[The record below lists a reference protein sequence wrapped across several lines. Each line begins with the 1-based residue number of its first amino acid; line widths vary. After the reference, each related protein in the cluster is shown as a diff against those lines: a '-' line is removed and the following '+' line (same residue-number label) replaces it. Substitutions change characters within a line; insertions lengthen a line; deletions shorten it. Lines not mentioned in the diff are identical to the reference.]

1 MAAVFERTPGRTRAP
16 RWGAA
21 VALLLCALVLAPAA
35 ARAAVMADAAPG
47 VSTQTLTLDDC
58 VFIALENNPGL
69 QSKLA
74 VLNKVEGDV
83 MVDRSRFFSHWDVL
97 ASFERIDGTLNKTYY
112 PAFNPA
118 PVSSFGAAS
127 IGTVSSGGS
136 GGLDLAGL
144 SSSDIE
150 SLTGVSS
157 SEIAGLASQFG
168 VDLSQF
174 GLRPLPQAT
183 PAERVALERSLE
195 RSAQAPIVIDTPL
208 GPISV
213 SDEQQAQ
220 IQEMIR
226 NSVLN
231 TSSESAADRNY
242 SQNTM
247 SLRYS
252 RRLME
257 WGKDPVSEV
266 GIRANRRLAIFNY
279 EQELRNVLSDLRS
292 TFYTV
297 LLKEKQIDERV
308 GLLEAYEKKLRDL
321 QLRYEVAQDVPMI
334 DVLTAELDVLNERL
348 RINTL
353 QNDLVSLKLDLLK
366 LLGRPLG
373 ADVTLVGEPPD
384 LKQFAFSLNEIVDLT
399 MENSYQISY
408 LRQELGEEERA
419 LRDIDRSYKPVYSAK
434 AGFEDKRTSLGFTI
448 NNSDN
453 TYGLDMGVESWNN
466 LPAPGTSSIFSTSS
480 SSSNESNKYLGM
492 SVSWVLDD
500 NMKRKGITKKQLEE
514 INEMKADL
522 QDQVQ
527 AEELSV
533 RNAYQDMLE
542 AVQQLEIQESR
553 MNISRRRLEIT
564 RKLREFGKVQEF
576 QLDSYRS
583 QFFNDQDNY
592 FKAQETV
599 ITAQENLRKIMG
611 VFE

>member
-1 MAAVFERTPGRTRAP
+1 MAAVHAQKSIMPRLRRAV
-16 RWGAA
+16 WM
-21 VALLLCALVLAPAA
+21 LLACALVLF
-35 ARAAVMADAAPG
+35 APG
-47 VSTQTLTLDDC
+47 AALAAESPAGQAQPPTITLTLNDC
-58 VFIALENNPGL
+58 ILLALDNNPGL
-69 QSKLA
+69 QEKLA

-97 ASFERIDGTLNKTYY
+97 ASFERKDGTLNKTYY
-112 PAFNPA
+112 PGFNPA

-136 GGLDLAGL
+136 GGLDIGGL
-144 SSSDIE
+144 STEDIE
-150 SLTGVSS
+150 SLTGVST
-157 SEIAGLASQFG
+157 SEIASLASQFG

-174 GLRPLPQAT
+174 GMRPLPQAT
-183 PAERVALERSLE
+183 PAQRVAAQRAMERA
-195 RSAQAPIVIDTPL
+195 AQAPIVIDTPL
-208 GPISV
+208 GPITI

-220 IQEMIR
+220 IQELIR

-231 TSSESAADRNY
+231 TSSESAAGRNY
-242 SQNTM
+242 SENTM
-247 SLRYS
+247 SIRYS

-279 EQELRNVLSDLRS
+279 EQEMRNVLSDLRR
-292 TFYTV
+292 TFYTS
-297 LLKEKQIDERV
+297 LLKEKQISERFA
-308 GLLEAYEKKLRDL
+308 LLEAYEKKHRDL

-353 QNDLVSLKLDLLK
+353 ENDLVALKLDLLK
-366 LLGRPLG
+366 LLGQPLG
-373 ADVTLVGEPPD
+373 ANIKLNGEPPD
-384 LKQFAFSLNEIVDLT
+384 LKQFAFSMNDIVKLT
-399 MENSYQISY
+399 MDNSYQISY
-408 LRQELGEEERA
+408 LKQELTEEERE
-419 LRDIDRSYKPVYSAK
+419 LRDISRSYKPVYSGK
-434 AGFEDKRTSLGFTI
+434 AGFEDKRTSLGFSI

-453 TYGLDMGVESWNN
+453 TYGLDMGIEQWGN
-466 LPAPGTSSIFSTSS
+466 LPSS
-480 SSSNESNKYLGM
+480 SSASSLFSTGSNSNDNNKYLGV

-514 INEMKADL
+514 INEMKAQL
-522 QDQVQ
+522 QAQAQ

-533 RNAYQDMLE
+533 RNAYQDLLE
-542 AVQQLEIQESR
+542 AVQQLEIQEDR
-553 MNISRRRLEIT
+553 MNISRRRLDIT

-583 QFFNDQDNY
+583 QFFSDQDRY
-592 FKAQETV
+592 FEAQETV
-599 ITAQENLRKIMG
+599 IKAQETLRKIMG